1 MKPDG
6 VQIVAELF
14 DCSSVRI
21 DNETFL
27 TGMLTEGILR
37 SGLSPVEIHSHR
49 FEPYGITLIAII
61 KESHVAIHTYP
72 EADHVSIDIFHC
84 SNDTQSLFV
93 LLQYIKNELKA
104 NSIKFIEIYRG
115 CTLRVNQPD

>member
-37 SGLSPVEIHSHR
+37 SGLSLVEIHSHR